1 MFGDWVDFAEAV
13 VGVSVS
19 GEDWANGRI
28 VGAEEEELSGV
39 KKFLLVGSTAASKGT
54 IITAY

>member
-1 MFGDWVDFAEAV
+1 MFGDWEDFAEAV

-19 GEDWANGRI
+19 GEDWANVRI
-28 VGAEEEELSGV
+28 VGAEEELSGV

-54 IITAY
+54 IINAY